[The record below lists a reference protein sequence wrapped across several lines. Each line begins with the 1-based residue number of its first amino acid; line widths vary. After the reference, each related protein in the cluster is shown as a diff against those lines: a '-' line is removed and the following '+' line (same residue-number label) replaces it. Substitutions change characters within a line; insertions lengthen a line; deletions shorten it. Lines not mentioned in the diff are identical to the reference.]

1 MTTEQA
7 LKLNDI
13 GFVWDAQAYK
23 RKKAAVDKNDDSDG
37 DYEEGTV
44 PQAALPVVMTP
55 NKIPD
60 LREEGRKH
68 GQDCESSDDDVVE
81 APPRYFDTYY

>member
-13 GFVWDAQAYK
+13 GFVWDARAYK

-44 PQAALPVVMTP
+44 RQASPAAVTTP
-55 NKIPD
+55 NKMPA
-60 LREEGRKH
+60 LREEGRKNFQE
-68 GQDCESSDDDVVE
+68 GESSDDDVVE
-81 APPRYFDTYY
+81 AQPRFYDTYY